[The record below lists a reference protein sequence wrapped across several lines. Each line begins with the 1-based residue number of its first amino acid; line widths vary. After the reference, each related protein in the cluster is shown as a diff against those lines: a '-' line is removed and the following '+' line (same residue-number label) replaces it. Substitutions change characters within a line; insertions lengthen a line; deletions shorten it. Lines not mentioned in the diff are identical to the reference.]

1 MTVTKPM
8 NAKLLAKEPR
18 PFAVAKGRCFIDTN
32 VLVYAH
38 AHDEPVKQTRALSLL
53 GQLYAEGRA
62 VVSTQV
68 LQEFCNVGLKKLG
81 LTSSQ
86 LQDQLHFLRQLEV
99 VLITPDMLNQALSLH
114 QTHQVSFYDAL
125 IVIAAQASHCTT
137 IYSEDFNAGEVL
149 GGAKIINPFV

>member
-1 MTVTKPM
+1 
-8 NAKLLAKEPR
+8 
-18 PFAVAKGRCFIDTN
+18 
-32 VLVYAH
+32 
-38 AHDEPVKQTRALSLL
+38 L

-81 LTSSQ
+81 LTSPQ

-125 IVIAAQASHCTT
+125 IVTAAQASHCTT

>member
-1 MTVTKPM
+1 M

-18 PFAVAKGRCFIDTN
+18 PFGVAKGRCFIDTN

-38 AHDEPVKQTRALSLL
+38 ANDKALKQSQALALI
-53 GQLYAEGRA
+53 G
-62 VVSTQV
+62 
-68 LQEFCNVGLKKLG
+68 
-81 LTSSQ
+81 Q

-99 VLITPDMLNQALSLH
+99 VLITPDMLNQALSLY

>member
-1 MTVTKPM
+1 M

-18 PFAVAKGRCFIDTN
+18 PFAAAKGRCFIDTN

-38 AHDEPVKQTRALSLL
+38 ANDESLKQSRALMLL
-53 GQLYAEGRA
+53 GQLYASGRA

-81 LTSSQ
+81 LSAAQ
-86 LQDQLHFLRQLEV
+86 LQTQLHFLGQLEIA
-99 VLITPDMLNQALSLH
+99 LITADMLSQALALQ
-114 QTHQVSFYDAL
+114 QTHRLSFYDAM
-125 IVIAAQASHCTT
+125 IVMAAQASHCTT

-149 GGAKIINPFV
+149 GGAKVINPFEGLN

>member
-1 MTVTKPM
+1 M

-38 AHDEPVKQTRALSLL
+38 ANDEALKQSRALALI
-53 GQLYAEGRA
+53 GQLHAAARA

-81 LTSSQ
+81 LTSAQ

-99 VLITPDMLNQALSLH
+99 VLITPDMLNQALGLH
-114 QTHQVSFYDAL
+114 QMHQVSFYDAL

-137 IYSEDFNAGEVL
+137 IYSEDFNAGQVL
-149 GGAKIINPFV
+149 AGAKVINPFAGLT